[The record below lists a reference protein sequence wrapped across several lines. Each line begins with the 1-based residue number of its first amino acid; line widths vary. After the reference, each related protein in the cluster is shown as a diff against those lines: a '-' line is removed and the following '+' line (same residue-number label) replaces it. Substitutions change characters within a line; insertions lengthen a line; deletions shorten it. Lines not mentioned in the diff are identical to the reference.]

1 METDFL
7 AIQKLFWAI
16 MKQAK
21 IDKKNP
27 RYKKSVEKFLKSDW
41 AKLIKMYLQK

>member
-7 AIQKLFWAI
+7 AIRKLFVAI
-16 MKQAK
+16 LKQAK
-21 IDKKNP
+21 LDSKKP
-27 RYKKSVEKFLKSDW
+27 KYKKSVERFLKSDW